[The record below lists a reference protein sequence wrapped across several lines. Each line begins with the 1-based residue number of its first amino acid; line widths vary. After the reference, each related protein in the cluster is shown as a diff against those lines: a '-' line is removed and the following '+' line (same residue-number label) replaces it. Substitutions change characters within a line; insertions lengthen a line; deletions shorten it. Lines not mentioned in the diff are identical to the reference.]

1 MYRLAKLTKDPIDQI
16 MSGELSEKPVAN
28 TMVPDGV
35 LTKNNDRSIV
45 KTQYVFD
52 KSKINI
58 GTCYRLKFYNKN
70 KINEKLDCHY
80 DLDCYYDR
88 DSDIKD
94 EWTIEAIIR
103 DITSEVLS
111 FTTYLP
117 NGNICHFDVKLIE
130 YMTNEIVVERLT

>member
-1 MYRLAKLTKDPIDQI
+1 MSRLTELTEDQIDQI
-16 MSGELSEKPVAN
+16 MSGSKLSEKPVAN

-35 LTKNNDRSIV
+35 LTKNNDRSII

-70 KINEKLDCHY
+70 QVNEKLDY
-80 DLDCYYDR
+80 YYDR
-88 DSDIKD
+88 DVIKD
-94 EWTIEAIIR
+94 EWTIEAIIY
-103 DITSEVLS
+103 DISSEALY

-117 NGNICHFDVKLIE
+117 DGKSCQFTVKLIE
-130 YMTNEIVVERLT
+130 YFTNEIVVERLT

>member
-1 MYRLAKLTKDPIDQI
+1 MSRLAKLTKDEFDQI
-16 MSGELSEKPVAN
+16 VSDSKLSEKPVAN

-70 KINEKLDCHY
+70 QINEKLAY
-80 DLDCYYDR
+80 YYDR
-88 DSDIKD
+88 DNGIIN
-94 EWTIEAIIR
+94 EWIIEAIIR
-103 DITSEVLS
+103 DISSEVLS

>member
-1 MYRLAKLTKDPIDQI
+1 MSRLAKLTKDEFDQF
-16 MSGELSEKPVAN
+16 MSDGDLSEKPVAS

-52 KSKINI
+52 KSKISI

-70 KINEKLDCHY
+70 QLNEKLAY
-80 DLDCYYDR
+80 YYDR
-88 DSDIKD
+88 DVMKD
-94 EWTIEAIIR
+94 EYMAIEAIIY
-103 DITSEVLS
+103 DVSSEELY

-117 NGNICHFDVKLIE
+117 NGQSCNFVVKLIE